1 MRNEQLERSINKL
14 DRDIAALN
22 LAKKYLS
29 NKEEIIEVVDS
40 LNNKR
45 QLMADEIYREDHQSY
60 FECRDVIL
68 PILDKVLEMDEQ
80 VKLLEEIKEKFGRQ
94 SPNVSKKST
103 GLNAWLKELNIEYRW
118 IESEDTEWNKL
129 VISGFGIYKQQ

>member
-68 PILDKVLEMDEQ
+68 AIVDKVLEMDDQ

-94 SPNVSKKST
+94 SPNVSKKSS
-103 GLNAWLKELNIEYRW
+103 GLNAWLKELNLEYSW

-129 VISGFGIYKQQ
+129 VITGFGIYKQQ